1 MKNKVAAY
9 AKHIELLALDV
20 DGVLTDGSLYYGSSG
35 EAIKKFHVHD
45 GAGIKA
51 VLESGIRVAVISS
64 RETAIVTNR
73 MNELGVLDVLQ
84 GITDK
89 LNALNNLIEKIGIAL
104 NSVAYIGDDIA
115 DLSIMKNVGLAITV
129 KDGQQ
134 QVKQNAHYCTAAK
147 GGHGAVREVCNL
159 LLMNR

>member
-1 MKNKVAAY
+1 MKNKIAVH

-20 DGVLTDGSLYYGSSG
+20 DGVLTDGSLYYGLDG
-35 EAIKKFHVHD
+35 ETIKKFHVHD

-51 VLESGIRVAVISS
+51 VLENGIKVVVISS
-64 RETAIVTNR
+64 RETQIVSNR

-89 LNALNNLIEKIGIAL
+89 LSTLNDFIEKIGIEL
-104 NSVAYIGDDIA
+104 NAVAYMGDDIT
-115 DLSIMKNVGLAITV
+115 DLSIMQNVGLAITV
-129 KDGQQ
+129 KDGQEI
-134 QVKQNAHYCTAAK
+134 VKQNAHYCTMAK

-159 LLMNR
+159 LLMGR

>member
-1 MKNKVAAY
+1 MKNKVEAY

-20 DGVLTDGSLYYGSSG
+20 DGVLTDGSLYYGPNG

-51 VLESGIRVAVISS
+51 VLEAGIRVAVISA
-64 RETAIVTNR
+64 RETSIVTNR

-84 GITDK
+84 GTTDK
-89 LNALNNLIEKIGIAL
+89 LNTLNNLIERIGIEL
-104 NSVAYIGDDIA
+104 NSVAYIGDDVA
-115 DLSIMKNVGLAITV
+115 DLSIMQNVGLAITV
-129 KDGQQ
+129 KDGQKIA
-134 QVKQNAHYCTAAK
+134 KQNAHYCTAAR
-147 GGHGAVREVCNL
+147 GGRGAVREVCNL

>member
-1 MKNKVAAY
+1 MNNKVEAH
-9 AKHIELLALDV
+9 AKYIKLLALDV
-20 DGVLTDGSLYYGSSG
+20 DGVLTDGSLYYGPNG
-35 EAIKKFHVHD
+35 ETIKKFHVHD

-51 VLESGIRVAVISS
+51 VLEVGIRVAVISS

-89 LNALNNLIEKIGIAL
+89 FNALSYLIKKIGIEL
-104 NSVAYIGDDIA
+104 NSVAYMGDDIA
-115 DLSIMKNVGLAITV
+115 DLQIMQNVGLAITV
-129 KDGQQ
+129 KNGQKKA
-134 QVKQNAHYCTAAK
+134 KQNADYCTEAK
-147 GGHGAVREVCNL
+147 GGHGAVREICNI

>member
-73 MNELGVLDVLQ
+73 MNELGVLNVLQ

-89 LNALNNLIEKIGIAL
+89 LKALNNLIKNMGIKL
-104 NSVAYIGDDIA
+104 NSVAYIGDDVA
-115 DLSIMKNVGLAITV
+115 DLSVMKNVGLAITV

-134 QVKQNAHYCTAAK
+134 KVKQNAHYCTAAK